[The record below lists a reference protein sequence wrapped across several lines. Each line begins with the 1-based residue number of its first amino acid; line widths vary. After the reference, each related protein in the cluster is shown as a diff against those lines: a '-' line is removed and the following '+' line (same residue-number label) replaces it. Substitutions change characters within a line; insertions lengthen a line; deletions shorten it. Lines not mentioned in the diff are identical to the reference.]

1 MKDLLCDISAFRYW
15 RLPPQALALCPP
27 LPRPEEDRQRYGLAR
42 NPTAAIVLGLPLHTL
57 VGTRNKRTCPA
68 SVRQRLFL
76 GELPRESVLETEH
89 GFLVTSPLLTA
100 FIMSRHLT
108 DLQLLLVL
116 AEMCGL
122 FTVCALP
129 AALEAELSR
138 AIESGAIPT
147 TFGWARCP
155 SEDGAASNL
164 WRRDA
169 LVLDGDLD
177 RFCSDVCGMRYGKR
191 FVAVSHLVPLGAA
204 SPFEVET
211 YLLLGLP
218 RSLGGE
224 GFCGIELNVEV
235 ALSASARA
243 IVGKS
248 RVYIDLLLSSLDGE
262 RQVAIE
268 CQGKGSHGRAGDG
281 LRDADRMTALQ
292 AMGYDVFLLTHGQIS
307 DEDRFRAIVKAVC
320 RLLDIEYRD
329 KSSEEQGAEALLRSE
344 LFVDWSKLGEIDK
357 KMPVRYKKARSWTAA
372 NLSE

>member
-15 RLPPQALALCPP
+15 RLPPQVRALCPP
-27 LPRPEEDRQRYGLAR
+27 LPRPEEDRQRYDLAR
-42 NPTAAIVLGLPLHTL
+42 NPTAAVVFGFPLYTL
-57 VGTRNKRTCPA
+57 VRTRNKRTCPA
-68 SVRQRLFL
+68 SIRQRLFL

-122 FTVCALP
+122 FAVCALP
-129 AALEAELSR
+129 AALEAELRR
-138 AIESGAIPT
+138 AIDSGAILT
-147 TFGWARCP
+147 TFGWVRCP
-155 SEDGAASNL
+155 SEGGTASNL

-169 LVLDGDLD
+169 LVLGGDLD
-177 RFCSDVCGMRYGKR
+177 RFCSDVCGMRYGNR
-191 FVAVSHLVPLGAA
+191 FMAVSQLVPLGAA
-204 SPFEVET
+204 SPFEVEA

-218 RSLGGE
+218 RALGGE

-235 ALSASARA
+235 TLGTSARA

-248 RVYIDLLLSSLDGE
+248 HVYIDLLLSSPDGE

-307 DEDRFRAIVKAVC
+307 DDDRFHAIVKTVC
-320 RLLDIEYRD
+320 RLLDVEYRD
-329 KSSEEQGAEALLRSE
+329 KSLEEQGAEALLRSE

-357 KMPVRYKKARSWTAA
+357 KMPVRHKKARSWTVADP
-372 NLSE
+372 SE

>member
-27 LPRPEEDRQRYGLAR
+27 LPRPEKDRQRYGPAR
-42 NPTAAIVLGLPLHTL
+42 NPTAAVALGLPLHTL
-57 VGTRNKRTCPA
+57 VGTRNERTCPA

-138 AIESGAIPT
+138 AIESGAIPA

-155 SEDGAASNL
+155 SEDDAASNL

-191 FVAVSHLVPLGAA
+191 FAAVSHLVLLGAA

-248 RVYIDLLLSSLDGE
+248 HVYIDLLLSSPDGE

-320 RLLDIEYRD
+320 RLLDVEYRN
-329 KSSEEQGAEALLRSE
+329 KSLEEQGAEALLRSE

-357 KMPVRYKKARSWTAA
+357 KMPVRHKKARSWTVA

>member
-42 NPTAAIVLGLPLHTL
+42 NPTAAVVLGLPLHTL
-57 VGTRNKRTCPA
+57 VRTRNKRTCPA

-122 FTVCALP
+122 FVVCALP

-138 AIESGAIPT
+138 AIESGVIPA

-155 SEDGAASNL
+155 SEDSAASNL

-169 LVLDGDLD
+169 LVLGGDLD

-191 FVAVSHLVPLGAA
+191 FMAVSHLVPLGAA

-248 RVYIDLLLSSLDGE
+248 RVYIDLLLSSPDGE

-320 RLLDIEYRD
+320 RLFDVEYRD
-329 KSSEEQGAEALLRSE
+329 KSSEEQVAEALLRSE

-357 KMPVRYKKARSWTAA
+357 KMPVRYKKARSWTVA

>member
-27 LPRPEEDRQRYGLAR
+27 LPRPEEDRRRYDLAR
-42 NPTAAIVLGLPLHTL
+42 NPMAAVVLGLPLHTL
-57 VGTRNKRTCPA
+57 VRTRNKRTCPA

-122 FTVCALP
+122 FAVCALP

-138 AIESGAIPT
+138 AIESGAIPAI
-147 TFGWARCP
+147 FGWARCP
-155 SEDGAASNL
+155 SEDGAASIL

-169 LVLDGDLD
+169 LVLGGDLD
-177 RFCSDVCGMRYGKR
+177 RFCSDVGGMRYGKR

-248 RVYIDLLLSSLDGE
+248 RVYIDLLLSSPDGE

-307 DEDRFRAIVKAVC
+307 DDDRFHAIVKAVC
-320 RLLDIEYRD
+320 RLLDVEYRD
-329 KSSEEQGAEALLRSE
+329 KSLEEQGAEALLRSE

-357 KMPVRYKKARSWTAA
+357 KMPVRHKKARSWTVA

>member
-1 MKDLLCDISAFRYW
+1 M
-15 RLPPQALALCPP
+15 
-27 LPRPEEDRQRYGLAR
+27 
-42 NPTAAIVLGLPLHTL
+42 
-57 VGTRNKRTCPA
+57 
-68 SVRQRLFL
+68 
-76 GELPRESVLETEH
+76 LETEH

-122 FTVCALP
+122 FAVCALP
-129 AALEAELSR
+129 AALETELSR
-138 AIESGAIPT
+138 AIDSGAIST

-155 SEDGAASNL
+155 SEDGTASKL

-169 LVLDGDLD
+169 LVLGGDLD
-177 RFCSDVCGMRYGKR
+177 RFCSDVCGMRYGNR
-191 FVAVSHLVPLGAA
+191 FMAVSQLVPLGAA
-204 SPFEVET
+204 SPFEVEA

-218 RSLGGE
+218 RALGGE

-235 ALSASARA
+235 TLSTSARA

-248 RVYIDLLLSSLDGE
+248 RVYIDLLLSSPDGR

-268 CQGKGSHGRAGDG
+268 CQGKASHGRAGDG

-292 AMGYDVFLLTHGQIS
+292 AMGYDVLLLTHRQIS

-320 RLLDIEYRD
+320 RMLDAEYRD
-329 KSSEEQGAEALLRSE
+329 KSSDEQRAETLLRSE
-344 LFVDWSKLGEIDK
+344 LFVDWTKLGVIDG
-357 KMPVRYKKARSWTAA
+357 KMPVRHKMARSWTAA

>member
-1 MKDLLCDISAFRYW
+1 M
-15 RLPPQALALCPP
+15 
-27 LPRPEEDRQRYGLAR
+27 
-42 NPTAAIVLGLPLHTL
+42 
-57 VGTRNKRTCPA
+57 
-68 SVRQRLFL
+68 RQRLFL

-122 FTVCALP
+122 FAVCALP

-138 AIESGAIPT
+138 AIESGAIPA

-177 RFCSDVCGMRYGKR
+177 RFCSDVCGMRYGNR
-191 FVAVSHLVPLGAA
+191 FIAVSQLVPLGAA
-204 SPFEVET
+204 SPFEFEA
-211 YLLLGLP
+211 YLLLALP

-235 ALSASARA
+235 MLSTSARA

-248 RVYIDLLLSSLDGE
+248 RVYIDLLLSSPDGR

-268 CQGKGSHGRAGDG
+268 CQGKASHGRTGDG

-292 AMGYDVFLLTHGQIS
+292 AMGYDVLLLTHRQIS
-307 DEDRFRAIVKAVC
+307 DEGRFHAIVKAVC
-320 RLLDIEYRD
+320 RMLDAEYRD
-329 KSSEEQGAEALLRSE
+329 KSSDEQRAETLLRSE
-344 LFVDWSKLGEIDK
+344 LFVDWTKLGVIDG
-357 KMPVRYKKARSWTAA
+357 KMPVRHKTARSWTATV
-372 NLSE
+372 LSE

>member
-138 AIESGAIPT
+138 AIESGAIPA

-155 SEDGAASNL
+155 SEDGAASNM

-191 FVAVSHLVPLGAA
+191 FVAVSHLVPLSAA

-211 YLLLGLP
+211 YLLFGLP

-235 ALSASARA
+235 VLSTSAQS

-248 RVYIDLLLSSLDGE
+248 RVYIDLLLSSPNGK

-268 CQGKGSHGRAGDG
+268 CQGKASHGRAGDG

-320 RLLDIEYRD
+320 RLLDVEYRD

-357 KMPVRYKKARSWTAA
+357 KMSVRYKKARSWAA
-372 NLSE
+372 ADLSE

>member
-1 MKDLLCDISAFRYW
+1 M
-15 RLPPQALALCPP
+15 
-27 LPRPEEDRQRYGLAR
+27 
-42 NPTAAIVLGLPLHTL
+42 
-57 VGTRNKRTCPA
+57 
-68 SVRQRLFL
+68 
-76 GELPRESVLETEH
+76 LETEH

-138 AIESGAIPT
+138 AIESGAIPAT
-147 TFGWARCP
+147 LGWARCP

-169 LVLDGDLD
+169 LVLGEDLD

-218 RSLGGE
+218 RPLGGE

-248 RVYIDLLLSSLDGE
+248 RVYMTYFCLRRTESDRWPLNAKERAHTGE
-262 RQVAIE
+262 PGMACVTP
-268 CQGKGSHGRAGDG
+268 
-281 LRDADRMTALQ
+281 TA
-292 AMGYDVFLLTHGQIS
+292 
-307 DEDRFRAIVKAVC
+307 
-320 RLLDIEYRD
+320 
-329 KSSEEQGAEALLRSE
+329 
-344 LFVDWSKLGEIDK
+344 
-357 KMPVRYKKARSWTAA
+357 
-372 NLSE
+372 

>member
-15 RLPPQALALCPP
+15 RLPPQVLALCPP
-27 LPRPEEDRQRYGLAR
+27 LPRPEEDRLRHDLVH
-42 NPTAAIVLGLPLHTL
+42 NPTAAVALGLPLYTL
-57 VGTRNKRTCPA
+57 VRTRNKRTCPV
-68 SVRQRLFL
+68 SIRQRLFL
-76 GELPRESVLETEH
+76 DELPRESVLETEH

-116 AEMCGL
+116 AEVCGL
-122 FTVCALP
+122 FAVCALP

-138 AIESGAIPT
+138 AIDSKSIPAD
-147 TFGWARCP
+147 FGWTCCP
-155 SEDGAASNL
+155 SEDGTASDM
-164 WRRDA
+164 WRREA
-169 LVLDGDLD
+169 LVLGEDLD

-235 ALSASARA
+235 ALSTSARA

-248 RVYIDLLLSSLDGE
+248 RVYIDLLLSSPDGE

-268 CQGKGSHGRAGDG
+268 CQGKASHGRAGDG

-292 AMGYDVFLLTHGQIS
+292 AMGYDVLLLTHGQIS
-307 DEDRFRAIVKAVC
+307 DADRFRAIVKAIC
-320 RLLDIEYRD
+320 RMLDVEYRD
-329 KSSEEQGAEALLRSE
+329 KSPEEQRVETLLRSE
-344 LFVDWSKLGEIDK
+344 LFIDWSKLGEIDK
-357 KMPVRYKKARSWTAA
+357 RKPVRYKKAQSWTVTD
-372 NLSE
+372 LSE

>member
-1 MKDLLCDISAFRYW
+1 M
-15 RLPPQALALCPP
+15 
-27 LPRPEEDRQRYGLAR
+27 
-42 NPTAAIVLGLPLHTL
+42 
-57 VGTRNKRTCPA
+57 
-68 SVRQRLFL
+68 
-76 GELPRESVLETEH
+76 LETEH

-138 AIESGAIPT
+138 AIESGAIPA

-155 SEDGAASNL
+155 SEDGAASNM

-248 RVYIDLLLSSLDGE
+248 RVYIDPLLSSPDGE

-320 RLLDIEYRD
+320 RLLDVEYRD

>member
-42 NPTAAIVLGLPLHTL
+42 NPTAAVVLGLPLHTL

-138 AIESGAIPT
+138 AIESGAIPA

-155 SEDGAASNL
+155 SEDGAVSNL

-211 YLLLGLP
+211 YMLFGLP

-235 ALSASARA
+235 VLSTSAQS

-248 RVYIDLLLSSLDGE
+248 RVYIDLLLSSPNGK

-268 CQGKGSHGRAGDG
+268 CQGKASHGRAGDG

-320 RLLDIEYRD
+320 RLLDVEYRD

-357 KMPVRYKKARSWTAA
+357 KMPVRYKKARSWAA
-372 NLSE
+372 ADLSE